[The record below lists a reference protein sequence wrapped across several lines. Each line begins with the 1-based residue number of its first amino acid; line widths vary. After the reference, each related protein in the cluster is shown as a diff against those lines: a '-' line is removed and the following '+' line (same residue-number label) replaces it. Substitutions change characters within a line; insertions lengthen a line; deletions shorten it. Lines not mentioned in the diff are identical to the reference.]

1 MIRRPP
7 RSTRTATLFPYTT
20 LFRSG
25 PARGSDGEGASLR
38 RLGPRDACG
47 GRGAWRHRLYVGIW
61 AGLLVPSCRLR
72 PRLARQPGRTSRA
85 RRGAGGIG
93 YTWEYGLGYWFRRA
107 VFDRARSEEH
117 TSELP
122 SLVRL
127 SYAVFCLNKK
137 TEHQY
142 IIRYIYADHVSKL
155 QIRKLVN

>member
-38 RLGPRDACG
+38 RLCPRDACG

-85 RRGAGGIG
+85 SRGAGGLVG
-93 YTWEYGLGYWFRRA
+93 GERGRQPATSSEERRA
-107 VFDRARSEEH
+107 GKERVSTGRSRWSPYH
-117 TSELP
+117 LK
-122 SLVRL
+122 
-127 SYAVFCLNKK
+127 NKK
-137 TEHQY
+137 LKH
-142 IIRYIYADHVSKL
+142 K
-155 QIRKLVN
+155 